1 MLLEDLLQRRLLL
14 LTGKGGVGKSVVGAA
29 LAVAA
34 AARGKRVLFV
44 EIDAAGDAEPLRV
57 GLAAIPNVEIVN
69 LEPQAVMDEYV
80 RRKVRIDL
88 IVRKIIES
96 PVYHRFFSAAP
107 GLKELM
113 ILGKIVDS
121 VEGKQRWSR
130 RSQFDLVV
138 VDLPATGHGLSLLK
152 VPSAASAAI
161 PVGPV
166 GRQAR
171 WIQKALRDPKRTGL
185 VVVAIPE
192 EMAVVE
198 ALEFDHSAREEVGML
213 PVGFILNA
221 CHERPMSASQ
231 EAEVLRL
238 SSDAAQGRLGD
249 GTPLAEALAAARRRL
264 RQARLTRFYERRV
277 RRGVATPLATL
288 PFVVG
293 PIDGAALRM
302 LAGKLADA

>member
-14 LTGKGGVGKSVVGAA
+14 LTGKGGVGKSVVGQAI
-29 LAVAA
+29 AVAA
-34 AARGKRVLFV
+34 AAEGKRVLFV
-44 EIDAAGDAEPLRV
+44 EIDAPDQAEPLLDGFADITTV
-57 GLAAIPNVEIVN
+57 DLK
-69 LEPQAVMDEYV
+69 PQAVMDEYV

-88 IVRKIIES
+88 IARRIVES

-121 VEGKQRWSR
+121 VEEKGRWSR
-130 RSQFDLVV
+130 RPQFDLVIA
-138 VDLPATGHGLSLLK
+138 DLPATGHGLSLLK

-171 WIQKALRDPKRTGL
+171 WIQKALRDRQRTGL

-198 ALEFDHSAREEVGML
+198 ALEFDQSARDDVGMVPL
-213 PVGFILNA
+213 AFVLNA
-221 CHERPMSASQ
+221 CHERPMSATQ

-238 SSDAAQGRLGD
+238 SRDAAAGALDD
-249 GTPLAEALAAARRRL
+249 GTPIAEALVAARRGL
-264 RQARLTRFYERRV
+264 RQARLSRFYERRV

-288 PFVVG
+288 PFVAG
-293 PIDGAALRM
+293 PIDAAALRM
-302 LAGKLADA
+302 LAGKLAEA

>member
-1 MLLEDLLQRRLLL
+1 MLLEDLLRRRLLL

-34 AARGKRVLFV
+34 AAAGKRVLFV
-44 EIDAAGDAEPLRV
+44 EIDAAVEAEPLLA
-57 GLAAIPNVEIVN
+57 GLAAIPEVVTVN
-69 LEPQAVMDEYV
+69 LKPQAVMDEYV

-88 IVRKIIES
+88 IVRKIVES
-96 PVYHRFFSAAP
+96 PIYHRFFSAAP

-121 VEGKQRWSR
+121 VEAKEHWSLR
-130 RSQFDLVV
+130 FQFDLVV
-138 VDLPATGHGLSLLK
+138 ADLPATGHGLSLLK

-171 WIQKALRDPKRTGL
+171 WILKALRDPKRTGL

-198 ALEFDHSAREEVGML
+198 ALEFDQQAREEVGML

-238 SSDAAQGRLGD
+238 SSDAVEGTLED
-249 GTPLAEALAAARRRL
+249 GAPIAEALAAARRRL

-288 PFVVG
+288 PFLTG
-293 PIDGAALRM
+293 PIDGAALRV
-302 LAGKLADA
+302 LAAKLADA